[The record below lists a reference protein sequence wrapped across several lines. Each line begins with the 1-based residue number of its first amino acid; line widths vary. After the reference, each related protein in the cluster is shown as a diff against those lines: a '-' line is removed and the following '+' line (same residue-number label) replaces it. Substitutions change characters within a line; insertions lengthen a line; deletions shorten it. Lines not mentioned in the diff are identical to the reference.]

1 MKIRWISFNIYLLA
15 VLALPFIC
23 GCASEESK
31 HKKVFS
37 TLRVHFEGRRDVA
50 GRSEEVTI
58 GRDHPVKLIVE
69 KAPFLNE
76 GFVKQAK
83 VIDVMGG
90 FVLQLQ
96 FDRDGSMLLEQYTT
110 ANPGRHLAIFAQFMM
125 PPEEKLNA
133 GRWLA
138 APRISGRITDGLLRF
153 TPDAS
158 REEVDQIVLGLN
170 NIAKKLETGQE
181 PKW

>member
-1 MKIRWISFNIYLLA
+1 MKNRWNAFNIYLLA
-15 VLALPFIC
+15 ALGLLAIC
-23 GCASEESK
+23 GCASEDSK

-37 TLRVHFEGRRDVA
+37 TLRVHFEGRRDVM
-50 GRSEEVTI
+50 GKSEEVMI

-69 KAPFLNE
+69 KVPFLNE

-83 VIDVMGG
+83 VIDVLGG
-90 FVLQLQ
+90 FELQLQ

-110 ANPGRHLAIFAQFMM
+110 ANPGRHLAIFCEFMM
-125 PPEEKLNA
+125 PPEEKLNG

-138 APRISGRITDGLLRF
+138 APRISAKITDGILRF